1 MNLTSIRSIRPM
13 TPIKNVSLN
22 REVLI
27 QRWQRQLI
35 GRTDISFH
43 EFLHLL
49 RQHVWLNSQI
59 TFLLFFFLIFTKHDL
74 LFYFFILSYCWRRSF
89 ACSIVIQAG
98 YSLKLNGLDLYTKW
112 PSMCTWYPHLFCLN
126 KHLIIYLNIYIYRIS
141 NRTKDVRSLEPFIRA
156 FRHISD
162 GYDSIS
168 IDDFC
173 IIFEDSS
180 VWSSLMYKT

>member
-49 RQHVWLNSQI
+49 RQHV
-59 TFLLFFFLIFTKHDL
+59 
-74 LFYFFILSYCWRRSF
+74 
-89 ACSIVIQAG
+89 
-98 YSLKLNGLDLYTKW
+98 
-112 PSMCTWYPHLFCLN
+112 
-126 KHLIIYLNIYIYRIS
+126 
-141 NRTKDVRSLEPFIRA
+141 
-156 FRHISD
+156 
-162 GYDSIS
+162 
-168 IDDFC
+168 
-173 IIFEDSS
+173 
-180 VWSSLMYKT
+180 